1 MATTSIVWRGGARGC
16 PRNSYSFWGVA
27 RVAHSTIKGQ
37 FDKVSEKSYHWMRLV
52 SFSLDP
58 EDHEAAREELSGGP
72 ELPLAEEEEAAE
84 EASEPAAKPPPHRLT
99 WRNRHSFVNEIRAE
113 LQEERRTEKLYEL
126 FGSDSDSDS

>member
-1 MATTSIVWRGGARGC
+1 MYAHWSAATNEPTTYKNPTRPPAPPHPKAYWVGHGVADGNDVDRLARRSAGL
-16 PRNSYSFWGVA
+16 PYSFWGVA

-58 EDHEAAREELSGGP
+58 EDHEGAREELSGGP

-84 EASEPAAKPPPHRLT
+84 EASEPAAQPPHRRL
-99 WRNRHSFVNEIRAE
+99 S
-113 LQEERRTEKLYEL
+113 
-126 FGSDSDSDS
+126 